1 MRERQQKPAE
11 FDAYADQYAALIRD
25 PIRDVFAATSRFFFE
40 RKIQVIQSF
49 YKWAEIDTR
58 TLSWLDVGCGQGD
71 LLRVG
76 KPYFGSAMGCD
87 PSEGMLESCSDLDV
101 RHQTSLNRLP
111 FDDHSFDFITA
122 VGVYHHIPQQERPS
136 FTIEALRLVKPDGIF
151 CVIEHNPLNPAT
163 QLIVSRTPVDADA
176 HLLTAGQTR
185 RLLEFAQSKVLATR
199 YFLYF
204 PERLDKHLR
213 RVEDYLVS
221 VPLGGQYSVF
231 ARK

>member
-1 MRERQQKPAE
+1 MTRSNRDMRERQQKPAE

-111 FDDHSFDFITA
+111 F
-122 VGVYHHIPQQERPS
+122 
-136 FTIEALRLVKPDGIF
+136 
-151 CVIEHNPLNPAT
+151 
-163 QLIVSRTPVDADA
+163 
-176 HLLTAGQTR
+176 
-185 RLLEFAQSKVLATR
+185 
-199 YFLYF
+199 
-204 PERLDKHLR
+204 
-213 RVEDYLVS
+213 
-221 VPLGGQYSVF
+221 
-231 ARK
+231 